1 MTVILGVKLADKE
14 DNAIRFQKILTKFNC
29 IIKLRL
35 GINSTTIFCSN
46 YGIVLLQI
54 DDNDSSIELEKE
66 LIEISGIE
74 MQKMI
79 F

>member
-14 DNAIRFQKILTKFNC
+14 DNAIRFQQILTKFNC
-29 IIKLRL
+29 IIKLRV
-35 GINSTTIFCSN
+35 GINNTTIFCSSF
-46 YGIVLLQI
+46 GIVLLQI

-74 MQKMI
+74 IQKMI